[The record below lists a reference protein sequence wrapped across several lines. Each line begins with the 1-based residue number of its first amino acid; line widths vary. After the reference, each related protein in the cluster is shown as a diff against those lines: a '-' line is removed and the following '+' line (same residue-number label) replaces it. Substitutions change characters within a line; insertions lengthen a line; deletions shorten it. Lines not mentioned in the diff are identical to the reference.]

1 MKKIILYT
9 FFVFIALAILLYLS
23 NFFNFNLLNKTA
35 YAPTKTGEVKVEKIE
50 ESFISKTIKGGGN
63 EPGWAFTLS
72 SQKGGLY
79 KLDTTLDYGD
89 FSYEGT
95 LSKGALF
102 TEDKQDYR
110 GDVKNIKTGESKNV
124 ILFLERK
131 NCTDDAGMERAG
143 RVELSLNGEKIYK
156 GCADL

>member
-9 FFVFIALAILLYLS
+9 FFVFIFLVILLYVSILFKFHPFS
-23 NFFNFNLLNKTA
+23 KTA
-35 YAPTKTGEVKVEKIE
+35 HAPTKTDTAQTIKKEEV
-50 ESFISKTIKGGGN
+50 FIQKTIKGGGN

-72 SQKGGLY
+72 SQKDGLY

-89 FSYEGT
+89 FSYEGM